1 MRRLLLCAAD
11 PQLSIAEQSRQWL
24 AWLMAG
30 EEEPP
35 PATAS
40 ERNSAEMIR
49 YLILF
54 SFLSYVSLSFC

>member
-11 PQLSIAEQSRQWL
+11 PQLSIVEQSRQWL
-24 AWLMAG
+24 TWLMAG

-40 ERNSAEMIR
+40 ERNSTGKIVG
-49 YLILF
+49 LH
-54 SFLSYVSLSFC
+54 